1 MISRRLLRIKTLQV
15 LFAFYRAEND
25 SLVNTEKELF
35 HSLKKSYDLYHLL
48 LLLLIDIRDYAQL
61 RIDTNKEKLIPT
73 HEDLNPNTRF
83 VDNPVFSIIE
93 NNESIKSYATKNTL
107 NWVKYPELNRKLY
120 QSVIAS
126 DYYEKYMSA
135 ETCTFEQHQ
144 QVLVHI
150 LSKELFDSEDLCQ
163 ALEDQSIYW
172 NDDLDFMIGMAIKT
186 IKEFEEDQPPHV
198 PVFPMY
204 KSDEDKDF
212 AKRLLHKVI
221 LKHDE
226 HIKII
231 EEYTQNWDVERIA
244 NMDILILEMAIAEI
258 TTFPSIPVRVSF
270 NEYIE
275 ISKYYST
282 DQSST
287 FVNGVL
293 DRIIQTLRSQG
304 VIQKQGRGLIGEE

>member
-1 MISRRLLRIKTLQV
+1 MISRRLLRIKTLQI
-15 LFAFYRAEND
+15 LFAYYRSEND
-25 SLVNTEKELF
+25 SLVNAEKELF

-48 LLLLIDIRDYAQL
+48 LLLLIDIRDFAQL
-61 RIDTNKEKLIPT
+61 RIDTNKEKFIPT

-83 VDNPVFSIIE
+83 IDNPVFSIIE
-93 NNESIKSYATKNTL
+93 NNESIKSYAVNNTL
-107 NWVKYPELNRKLY
+107 NWVKYPELNKKLY
-120 QSVIAS
+120 QSIVS
-126 DYYEKYMSA
+126 SSYYEKYMNA

-150 LSKELFDSEDLCQ
+150 LSRELFHSDDFSQ
-163 ALEDQSIYW
+163 ALEEQSIYW
-172 NDDLDFMIGMAIKT
+172 NDDLDFMIGMTIKT

-226 HIKII
+226 HIKMI
-231 EEYTQNWDVERIA
+231 EEFTQNWDVERIA

-293 DRIIQTLRSQG
+293 DKIIQTLRSQG
-304 VIQKQGRGLIGEE
+304 LIHKQGRGLVGEE